1 MRRHTPSP
9 RRRALAV
16 VLLIALVSLPPVAG
30 CSLPTSPSM
39 ATTPREWR
47 DRNAWGPEANAARAA
62 NALQPLYYPATL
74 TAWEEF
80 GREHIEDGDL
90 LFRYGLS
97 YSVVGRLTAR
107 LTAAVSDSP
116 FTHDA
121 IAHWEGDQLY
131 VYDIVPAPEG
141 ARKMPFA
148 FWALDNAPRSLV
160 IKRLKPE
167 YRCYIPGARAYI
179 EDVYLQQVPFDNSLH
194 LDDERLYCSE
204 MIEKAF
210 RSAGLALSDPVPIR
224 CLPRYACYAFL
235 RPVAERVAG
244 VDANEP
250 VFAVGNA
257 HYGLFGSPR
266 LELVYSELPKIR
278 EALRYGPRCAPVPFE
293 DVNGNDAPEPDQ
305 SSVVSG
311 QSSVGR
317 NDLPATDH

>member
-1 MRRHTPSP
+1 M
-9 RRRALAV
+9 RRRARAALLLVALA
-16 VLLIALVSLPPVAG
+16 SLPTVAG
-30 CSLPTSPSM
+30 CSLPRSPSM
-39 ATTPREWR
+39 ATTPHEWR

-62 NALQPLYYPATL
+62 GALQPVRHPAAL
-74 TAWEEF
+74 AEWEEF

-90 LFRYGLS
+90 LFRYGVS
-97 YSVVGRLTAR
+97 YAVRGRLASC

-141 ARKMPFA
+141 ARKIPFA
-148 FWALDNAPRSLV
+148 FWALDNAPHSLV

-167 YRCYIPGARAYI
+167 YRCHIPAALAYI
-179 EDVYLQQVPFDNSLH
+179 EDVYLRQVPFDTALH

-210 RSAGLALSDPVPIR
+210 RSAGLVLSDPVPIR
-224 CLPRYACYAFL
+224 CLPRYAPYAVL
-235 RPVAERVAG
+235 RPLAERFAD
-244 VDANEP
+244 VDVDEP

-266 LELVYSELPKIR
+266 LELVYSELPKFR
-278 EALRYGPRCAPVPFE
+278 EALRRGPNCAPVPFE
-293 DVNGNDAPEPDQ
+293 YRQESAVMDQ
-305 SSVVSG
+305 AASAQTERRPPAVSQADG
-311 QSSVGR
+311 A
-317 NDLPATDH
+317 NWFW